1 MPAKH
6 IKARYWIATGIFDA
20 LPSFTD
26 FEHRIDTIAEEKDR
40 GDVFEIFVEG
50 FLATQPIMQCVTHWV
65 VGDIPLIL
73 RQQYNLPSDAKGIDG
88 VYESRLGGHVAYQVK
103 YRKKGYLTYTEVA
116 PFLGITERFTE
127 RVIFT
132 TASEL
137 ADDALNREGMRL
149 VRGDDF
155 RALEPDDLV

>member
-1 MPAKH
+1 M
-6 IKARYWIATGIFDA
+6 A
-20 LPSFTD
+20 LRRRKTVAMSLRFSW
-26 FEHRIDTIAEEKDR
+26 K
-40 GDVFEIFVEG
+40 G

-65 VGDIPLIL
+65 VGDIPLTL

-88 VYESRLGGHVAYQVK
+88 VYESRLGTHVAYQVK
-103 YRKKGYLTYTEVA
+103 YRQKGYLTYTEVA
-116 PFLGITERFTE
+116 PFLGITERFAE

-137 ADDALNREGMRL
+137 ADDALNRGGMRL

-155 RALEPDDLV
+155 RALGTR